1 MPYSKVI
8 QLYIYTLFLI
18 FFSTIVDHRIL
29 NIILSAISILFLR
42 FLGLFLL
49 LFGSLAYRTLVL
61 NQAPLQ

>member
-29 NIILSAISILFLR
+29 NIILGAISILFLR